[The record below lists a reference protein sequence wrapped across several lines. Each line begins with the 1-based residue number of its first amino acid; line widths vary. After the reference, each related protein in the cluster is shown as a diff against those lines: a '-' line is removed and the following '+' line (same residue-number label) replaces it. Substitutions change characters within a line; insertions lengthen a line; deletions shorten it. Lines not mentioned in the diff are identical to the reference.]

1 MEASVA
7 MAKGA
12 ERSGRWRTGFDRKR
26 DLRVLKDVWQVG
38 VQFHWRFF
46 LVRLIRGQATLE

>member
-1 MEASVA
+1 

>member
-1 MEASVA
+1 MSLEVPVA

-12 ERSGRWRTGFDRKR
+12 ERSGRWRIGFDRKR
-26 DLRVLKDVWQVG
+26 DLRVSKEVWQAG

-46 LVRLIRGQATLE
+46 LVKSMRG